1 MRWKPHP
8 YLQDS
13 QDGLRFTLHALSA
26 CPSCSSCSSCLPL
39 SCISCIP
46 WFDFAKQTHMR
57 PETHKSLRRKMIRLK
72 TLRFSPTQSN
82 PVKASQS
89 AFYQQNIRLAPAQSG
104 SIRLLLSHPRGLRQ
118 EENRICRMACVS
130 RSTLDAPRSTLH
142 APRSTLHA
150 PRSTLHAPRS
160 TLHAPRS
167 TLHAPRSTLH
177 AQRSTPSSCIPFRV
191 FSVFSGPSNPTFYET
206 NPNRKNKA
214 RICNGLR
221 NEAV

>member
-160 TLHAPRS
+160 T
-167 TLHAPRSTLH
+167 
-177 AQRSTPSSCIPFRV
+177 PSSCIPFRV